1 MTHRHPQ
8 RARPGAGCSDDD
20 VVSARPQ
27 EAQARCRAFQLAE
40 AEPMDS
46 VGTIY
51 VVAADIFREGGALY
65 ADHRLYTE
73 HYPINLHARR
83 MGRQVVA
90 LTTAVA
96 RHANLPLY
104 GESFHDNVFTGAE
117 VAADGEAALS
127 KAEQGTLEAT
137 VTRCYCDELGRLPDP
152 GGLLSMTQRLHAGKT
167 DERALRKGLGESAE
181 GRARR
186 SRLLAEEGDLVLAFH
201 VGCSGQGGTRQRRR
215 RRRRGV
221 AEAGRDGRLNEGFD
235 VFVGC
240 RAAACEWLR
249 RVNERENEL
258 RACLMVP
265 HASPLACERRADS
278 NDPPGMLACEVAPG
292 SRKCREDGER
302 PWKIDLVLEKRVLV
316 QPVEAPRPGNRPLSQ
331 PSGGPARTQTAAARN
346 QDLVQSAP
354 QGAGRAWDMES
365 LETVFADV
373 PRYRWEA
380 RPIRA

>member
-1 MTHRHPQ
+1 M
-8 RARPGAGCSDDD
+8 
-20 VVSARPQ
+20 VSARPQ

-127 KAEQGTLEAT
+127 KAEQNTLEAT

-152 GGLLSMTQRLHAGKT
+152 SGARTEHLSLYFHVFVN
-167 DERALRKGLGESAE
+167 
-181 GRARR
+181 R
-186 SRLLAEEGDLVLAFH
+186 SRAHAL
-201 VGCSGQGGTRQRRR
+201 GGSATT
-215 RRRRGV
+215 
-221 AEAGRDGRLNEGFD
+221 
-235 VFVGC
+235 
-240 RAAACEWLR
+240 
-249 RVNERENEL
+249 
-258 RACLMVP
+258 
-265 HASPLACERRADS
+265 DS
-278 NDPPGMLACEVAPG
+278 
-292 SRKCREDGER
+292 R
-302 PWKIDLVLEKRVLV
+302 
-316 QPVEAPRPGNRPLSQ
+316 
-331 PSGGPARTQTAAARN
+331 
-346 QDLVQSAP
+346 
-354 QGAGRAWDMES
+354 
-365 LETVFADV
+365 
-373 PRYRWEA
+373 
-380 RPIRA
+380 